1 MNDRNEITVESHAQE
16 STNQNGINVFL
27 DRLHPFTDGESGKN
41 KDTAIMLVKEGTARI
56 EIDFKPYTLKPC
68 QMLMLP
74 PDSLFH
80 CIEQSEDF
88 RVACVTF
95 NKDITADLT
104 SRFEPSYFGFMT
116 EYPIGDI
123 PEADVIHI
131 ERMIEGIAHVLQKDG
146 MEHSTLIARLLLQ
159 CYYLSQYDHCK
170 QQITAR
176 STQAISNQ
184 EQLFRRY
191 ISLIHEYAA
200 YERNLSFYAD
210 KLCISIRYLS
220 SIVRNQTG
228 KTAKEFIDNHCIQE
242 IKIRLRTT
250 SEPLQSIA
258 YSLKFPDQSFFSRY
272 FKKNTGMTPKEF
284 RAN

>member
-1 MNDRNEITVESHAQE
+1 MNDRNEITKENHSPESMSQDAIH
-16 STNQNGINVFL
+16 VFL

-56 EIDFKPYTLKPC
+56 EIDFKPYMLKPY

-74 PDSLFH
+74 PASHFH

-88 RVACVTF
+88 RVSCVTF
-95 NKDITADLT
+95 SKDITAELT

-116 EYPIGDI
+116 EYPVGDI
-123 PEADVIHI
+123 PEADVLHI
-131 ERMIEGIAHVLQKDG
+131 GRMIEGIAHVLQKDG

-184 EQLFRRY
+184 EQLFRRF
-191 ISLIHEYAA
+191 ISLIHEHAA
-200 YERNLSFYAD
+200 RERNLAFYAD

-228 KTAKEFIDNHCIQE
+228 KTAKEFIDNRCIQE

-258 YSLKFPDQSFFSRY
+258 YSLNFPDQSFFSRY
-272 FKKNTGMTPKEF
+272 FKKNTGLTPKEF
-284 RAN
+284 RTN

>member
-1 MNDRNEITVESHAQE
+1 MTAEGHTTS
-16 STNQNGINVFL
+16 STPQDAIHVFQ

-41 KDTAIMLVKEGTARI
+41 KNTAIMLVKEGTARI
-56 EIDFKPYTLKPC
+56 EIDFKPYTLKSC

-74 PDSLFH
+74 PASHFH

-88 RVACVTF
+88 RVSCVTF
-95 NKDITADLT
+95 SQDITAELT

-116 EYPIGDI
+116 EYPVGDI
-123 PEADVIHI
+123 PEAEAQHI
-131 ERMIEGIAHVLQKDG
+131 SRMIECIAHVLLENR

-184 EQLFRRY
+184 EQLFRRF
-191 ISLIHEYAA
+191 ISLIHEHAA
-200 YERNLSFYAD
+200 CERNLAFYAD

-228 KTAKEFIDNHCIQE
+228 KTAKEFIDNRCIQE

-250 SEPLQSIA
+250 TEPLQGIA
-258 YSLKFPDQSFFSRY
+258 YSMNFPDQSFFSRY